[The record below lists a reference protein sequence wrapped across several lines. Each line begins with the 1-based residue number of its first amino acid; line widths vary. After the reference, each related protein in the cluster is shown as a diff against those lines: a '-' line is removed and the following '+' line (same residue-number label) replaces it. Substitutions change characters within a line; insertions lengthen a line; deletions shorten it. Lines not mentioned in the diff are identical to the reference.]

1 MASGTTSLP
10 VRSTFGQTM
19 RTDNWWVQPV
29 VVALGLGF
37 AIAYLTWA
45 AFQGEHYTFGRVI
58 GKGSEEVRTA
68 F

>member
-29 VVALGLGF
+29 VVALGVQPTL
-37 AIAYLTWA
+37 ILYTMAYTD
-45 AFQGEHYTFGRVI
+45 G
-58 GKGSEEVRTA
+58 
-68 F
+68 